1 MSLETVSARPID
13 ILLVEDNEA
22 DVKITL
28 RAFKKGQLQN
38 SIHVVRDG
46 EEAIDF
52 IYGVNTFQDHQKYP
66 RPELI
71 LLDINL
77 PKIDGFNVL
86 KKIKEDPDFKDI
98 PVIMLTSSRNE
109 VDMFISFKFGACSYI
124 QKPVSFL
131 QFVEI
136 ASGFKFYWQIINQF
150 PLKQRTRYGKPC
162 ENFNY

>member
-1 MSLETVSARPID
+1 MSLENDSVRPID

-28 RAFKKGQLQN
+28 RAFEKGRLHN
-38 SIHVVRDG
+38 GINVARDG
-46 EEAIDF
+46 EEALDF
-52 IYGVNTFQDHQKYP
+52 IYGLKTYQDRQRYP
-66 RPELI
+66 RPDLI

-86 KKIKEDPDFKDI
+86 KKIKEDPDYKDI

-109 VDMFISFKFGACSYI
+109 GDMVNSFKYGACSYI
-124 QKPVSFL
+124 QKPVSFQ

-136 ASGFKFYWQIINQF
+136 ASGFKFYWQIINRF
-150 PLKQRTRYGKPC
+150 PIKQRT
-162 ENFNY
+162 